1 MRQQGLDPLVRS
13 DAPDAVHRMRIA
25 CRRLRSLL
33 ATYRSLFDREVTVPL
48 REELKWYAAL
58 LGEARDAEVMRD
70 RLAHRIAEQPPE
82 LVLGDTVERT
92 VAELTAAYVTAHG
105 RVVKAMRGAR
115 YRRLVGTLHALADQR
130 DWKEMLT
137 RPQPSCSPTALA
149 ANGNVC
155 AVGQGASTT
164 RRPRV
169 SGTSRSTTCAR
180 PPSDSDTR
188 PRWHGWSPGTPP
200 QSWRWQPSASRRCSA
215 TARTGSWPRKRC
227 AASRLVGTGTVASGS
242 VGCMH
247 RSSSARQPLTRRTSG
262 RGRES
267 PGGVCIASSRSAVS
281 GASLSRPC
289 GCSSRSHLP
298 TRS

>member
-1 MRQQGLDPLVRS
+1 MMRQQGLDPLVRS

-130 DWKEMLT
+130 DWKENADAPATELLT
-137 RPQPSCSPTALA
+137 DSARREWKRLRRRTRRVDDAETESERDESLHDVRKAAKRLRYAAEMARVVAGDPAAKLA
-149 ANGNVC
+149 KAAKRLQEVLGDRQDGVVAQETLRGL
-155 AVGQGASTT
+155 AVGGDGDSGFRFGWLHAQELERAAAADTAYERAWARVA
-164 RRPRV
+164 RR
-169 SGTSRSTTCAR
+169 
-180 PPSDSDTR
+180 
-188 PRWHGWSPGTPP
+188 
-200 QSWRWQPSASRRCSA
+200 
-215 TARTGSWPRKRC
+215 
-227 AASRLVGTGTVASGS
+227 RL
-242 VGCMH
+242 H
-247 RSSSARQPLTRRTSG
+247 R
-262 RGRES
+262 
-267 PGGVCIASSRSAVS
+267 
-281 GASLSRPC
+281 
-289 GCSSRSHLP
+289 
-298 TRS
+298 